1 MEWLPNRGQFSRL
14 AIISLGEFR
23 QDVVKVYKLLCGTKS
38 GNRFVTVCFSETRPE
53 RHEMSPSSAG

>member
-1 MEWLPNRGQFSRL
+1 MITCMEWLPNRGQFSRL

-38 GNRFVTVCFSETRPE
+38 GNRFVTVCFF
-53 RHEMSPSSAG
+53 